1 VFYYFLKN
9 CEGSFGR
16 QMVTYFLVSLA
27 TFIWLFVIKPK
38 SVTLAFDGLVGEAD
52 FALCSSGHLHVIM

>member
-1 VFYYFLKN
+1 
-9 CEGSFGR
+9 
-16 QMVTYFLVSLA
+16 MVTYFLVSLA